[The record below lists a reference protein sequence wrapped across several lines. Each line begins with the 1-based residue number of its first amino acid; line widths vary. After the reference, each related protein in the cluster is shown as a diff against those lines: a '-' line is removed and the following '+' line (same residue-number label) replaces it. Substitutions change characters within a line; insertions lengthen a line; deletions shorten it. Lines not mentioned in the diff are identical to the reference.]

1 MILPDLE
8 VTDSFAYEILSF
20 ILKNEVL
27 GSRRFVIER
36 ENEFN
41 GDYPV
46 LLKSVFDCI
55 CNSNLPLTPVQKKL
69 WLITVG
75 EYMYRGNFVIDPE
88 INFYCL
94 LLALSEINAS

>member
-1 MILPDLE
+1 
-8 VTDSFAYEILSF
+8 
-20 ILKNEVL
+20 VL